1 MELQNANIL
10 LAGATGGIGSA
21 LARQLRAAGA
31 DLTLVARHAD
41 RLDRLPVEGRRCA
54 VDLRMPE
61 GSEAAVAAAT
71 ADGRTIDAVLNA
83 VGVVAFG
90 DAASLSSDALEELFL
105 TNVFAGV
112 FLAQAAL
119 PHMTPGGTMVSMSG
133 IISERNLPGMAAY
146 GASKA
151 AVRAFTDGF
160 GREARRTKVRVIDA
174 RPPHTETGLVD
185 RAIAGDPP
193 NFPQGL
199 TPDAVA
205 ATIIAALADDSVKDL
220 PSSAF
225 A

>member
-10 LAGATGGIGSA
+10 LAGATGGIGSVI
-21 LARQLRAAGA
+21 ARQLSAAGA
-31 DLTLVARHAD
+31 DLTLVARDAD
-41 RLDRLPVEGRRCA
+41 RLDHLPVEGRRCA
-54 VDLRMPE
+54 VDLRMPD
-61 GSEAAVAAAT
+61 GADAAVRAAAS
-71 ADGRTIDAVLNA
+71 DGRTINAVINA

-90 DAASLSSDALEELFL
+90 DAASLSSDALEEPFL

-119 PHMTPGGTMVSMSG
+119 PQMTPGGAMVSMSG

-151 AVRAFTDGF
+151 AVRAFSDGF
-160 GREARRTKVRVIDA
+160 GREARRAKVRVIDA

-185 RAIAGDPP
+185 RAIAGNAPA
-193 NFPQGL
+193 FPQGL